1 MSGLFVN
8 FACGAFCKTK
18 NPEAMKASGLVQETG
33 LELPGTQKQSKIMR
47 YAVEY
52 STDIYNR
59 KQQKTTQN
67 NPFRGMA

>member
-1 MSGLFVN
+1 
-8 FACGAFCKTK
+8 
-18 NPEAMKASGLVQETG
+18 MKASGLVQETG